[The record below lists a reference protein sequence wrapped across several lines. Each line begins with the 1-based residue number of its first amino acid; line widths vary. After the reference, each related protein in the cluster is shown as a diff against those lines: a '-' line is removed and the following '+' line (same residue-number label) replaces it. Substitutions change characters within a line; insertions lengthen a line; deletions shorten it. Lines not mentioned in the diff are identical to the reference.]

1 MENEID
7 DDELAAMLAE
17 DEQEKEE
24 EETTTANLSFA
35 EQAETMTSEQLLEFT
50 CSLIDEPSPATTK
63 KNSTYTFSDAAVGEL
78 FENKTS
84 KYESFFQYRQ
94 LEIYS

>member
-24 EETTTANLSFA
+24 ETTTANLSFA
-35 EQAETMTSEQLLEFT
+35 EQAETMTTEQLIEFT
-50 CSLIDEPSPATTK
+50 CSLIDEPSSATTK
-63 KNSTYTFSDAAVGEL
+63 KNSTYTFSDAAAGEL